1 MHNTQMQGF
10 IPTNPI
16 PPNEGKVISSEFW
29 PVIELDA
36 FRSTMRTDG
45 TITTDRLRH
54 AVIDAVASVN
64 GDLALW
70 SQYQMA
76 AGYPSL
82 MSVPAESINQESVLV
97 HRYRR
102 AVYAMAR
109 GNLYERYLDSSATGD
124 AVKDTEARD
133 TTAADMYRDARF
145 AIRDILGTGHLTVE
159 LI

>member
-1 MHNTQMQGF
+1 MQIQTKGF

-16 PPNEGKVISSEFW
+16 PPNEGKIISGDFW
-29 PVIELDA
+29 PVIELAD

>member
-1 MHNTQMQGF
+1 MHTLPMQAF
-10 IPTNPI
+10 IPTNPV
-16 PPNEGKVISSEFW
+16 PPNEGKVISGEFW
-29 PVIELDA
+29 PVIELED

-64 GDLALW
+64 GDLTLW
-70 SQYQMA
+70 SQRQMA

-82 MSVPAESINQESVLV
+82 GQVPAEAINNESVLV

-109 GNLYERYLDSSATGD
+109 GNLYERYLDSSATQD
-124 AVKDTEARD
+124 ALKDVGAKGE
-133 TTAADMYRDARF
+133 TADELYRDARF

>member
-1 MHNTQMQGF
+1 MRIQTQGF

-16 PPNEGKVISSEFW
+16 PPNEGKIISGEFW
-29 PVIELDA
+29 PVIELGD

-54 AVIDAVASVN
+54 GVIDAVASVN
-64 GDLALW
+64 SDLSLW
-70 SQYQMA
+70 SQRQIA
-76 AGYPSL
+76 AGFLTLAQVPS
-82 MSVPAESINQESVLV
+82 EKINNESVLV

-102 AVYAMAR
+102 AVYALAR
-109 GNLYERYLDSSATGD
+109 GNLVERYLDTSATAD
-124 AVKDTEARD
+124 AMKEVGTKEGSIEDL
-133 TTAADMYRDARF
+133 YRDARF